1 MLDSSRWTTLLA
13 ATLGAGVGAAAAYI
27 YLTPAQPAGQAVVIV
42 KDDSTEGEIQTLRRE
57 LAKEKELRAQE
68 RSGRTNAERDA
79 RLLAQKQLDKEGY
92 NFEPIGTVSSCF
104 ADRRGTP
111 RQGALVPG
119 SKARIE
125 LKSSISPTA
134 LECLDQ
140 FSHMWVLFVF
150 HENTNLAKVSTHKIA
165 TYPAKIAPP
174 RLGGKKVGLF
184 STRTPHR
191 PNSIGLTVVKVDA
204 VSGRFVD
211 ISGHDL
217 VDGTPVLDV
226 KPYVPYDQVNSLVCP
241 EWVAE
246 KHDIVA
252 RPVIF
257 TDEALAQLELAMP
270 SMRFY
275 SNSRELRETIEQILV
290 LDIRSV
296 HQKRGQASDAQ
307 FSFRIDNLRVEF
319 VTLESSIQVTQCAVQ
334 DATER
339 RNDSNDDDAES

>member
-27 YLTPAQPAGQAVVIV
+27 YLTPAQPDQQAVVIV

-68 RSGRTNAERDA
+68 RIGRTNAERDA
-79 RLLAQKQLDKEGY
+79 RLLAQKQLNKEGY

-150 HENTNLAKVSTHKIA
+150 HENTNLAKVSTHKTA

-204 VSGRFVD
+204 VSGRYVD

-226 KPYVPYDQVNSLVCP
+226 KPYVPYDQVTSLVCP

-257 TDEALAQLELAMP
+257 TNEALAQLELAMP

-275 SNSRELRETIEQILV
+275 SNSSELRETIEQILV

-339 RNDSNDDDAES
+339 RNDSNDDDAEP